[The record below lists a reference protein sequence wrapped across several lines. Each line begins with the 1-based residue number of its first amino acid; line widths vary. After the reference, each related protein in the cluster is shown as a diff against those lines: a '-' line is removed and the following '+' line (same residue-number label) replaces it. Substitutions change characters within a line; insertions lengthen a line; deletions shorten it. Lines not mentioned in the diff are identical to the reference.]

1 MRELEGCVPRSPLHG
16 RANCLAGRVTLRPQS
31 GPRHTAGGPCQDGV
45 LRTMSHVPLPHPAG
59 LSPACTCAAVAP
71 TARGSEPNGAAG
83 RLGPTHALILLIA
96 FLGLGC
102 SLFLAGTE
110 LQTVFALLG
119 GCGAIGAATL
129 TAAGGGRRLMTV
141 LVEMAV
147 RSGAGK

>member
-1 MRELEGCVPRSPLHG
+1 
-16 RANCLAGRVTLRPQS
+16 
-31 GPRHTAGGPCQDGV
+31 
-45 LRTMSHVPLPHPAG
+45 MSHVPLPLPAG
-59 LSPACTCAAVAP
+59 PAPACACPSAAVPP
-71 TARGSEPNGAAG
+71 TVRGSEPDGAAG
-83 RLGPTHALILLIA
+83 RFGPTHALILLIA

-102 SLFLAGTE
+102 GLFLAGTE

-141 LVEMAV
+141 LVETAV